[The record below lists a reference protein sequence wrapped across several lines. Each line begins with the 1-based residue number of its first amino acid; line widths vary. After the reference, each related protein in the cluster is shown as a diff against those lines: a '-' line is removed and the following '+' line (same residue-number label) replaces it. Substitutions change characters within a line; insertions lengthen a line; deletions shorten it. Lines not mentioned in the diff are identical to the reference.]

1 MMRKKLA
8 VIAVLLVAAL
18 LMGASITSTLATGAR
33 TTGAVV
39 QNLGDDPATV
49 RLDYYNQAGGLVV
62 YTETVIQPASAVG
75 FGANNQ
81 TGLADGFVGSM
92 VVSADQPIAAIGNDT
107 DSDSVGFY
115 SAVTEGATKLYVPAL
130 YKGYGNWFSEI
141 WIQAVETV
149 PAGATATITFKD
161 RQGNQTGTVKTVNLT
176 TYATIKVSPSDYADI
191 PADNT
196 WAGGAV
202 IESSYKMGAVIRN
215 TRDTGATGMIAE
227 EYNAFSSGDTQVYVP
242 AIYKSYGV
250 WNSNGINVQNLGT
263 QTTTVSIDFYDRLG
277 AKTTTYNFPSAFAAN
292 GGVSA
297 VNTKNIADADLPLGW
312 AGTAVIKSNNGQ
324 PVIGI
329 VDVTS
334 TDQGKGNVYN
344 AVLASDGAT
353 TVYLPSQYKRF
364 GGWRSGVIAMNL
376 DPTPAVITFEFYARG
391 ATTTSAVTSTTVNQY
406 IAFAKN
412 TLNAD
417 LGLPDGW
424 SGTVVVK
431 SVGGNVVVV
440 GNVDGGFDARAG
452 LAGMYNAF
460 PKKP

>member
-1 MMRKKLA
+1 MKKKLA
-8 VIAVLLVAAL
+8 IVTVLLLAGL
-18 LMGASITSTLATGAR
+18 LMGLSTSSILATGSR
-33 TTGAVV
+33 TTGVVV
-39 QNLGDDPATV
+39 QNLGDAAAAV
-49 RLDYYNQAGGLVV
+49 RLDYYNQTGSVV
-62 YTETVIQPASAVG
+62 AYTETVVQPASAVG

-81 TGLADGFVGSM
+81 AGLTDGFVGSL

-130 YKGYGNWFSEI
+130 YKGFGNWFSEI
-141 WIQAVETV
+141 WIQAVEAV
-149 PAGATATITFKD
+149 PAGTMATITFRD
-161 RQGNQTGTVKTVNLT
+161 RTGAQTGTTKTVALT
-176 TYATIKVSPSDYADI
+176 SYATVKVSPSDYSDI
-191 PADNT
+191 PAN
-196 WAGGAV
+196 WAGSAV
-202 IESSYKMGAVIRN
+202 VEASYKMGGVVRN
-215 TRDTGATGMIAE
+215 SRVTTAGMIAG
-227 EYNAFSSGDTQVYVP
+227 EYNAFAGGDTQVFVP
-242 AIYKSYGV
+242 AIYKQFGT
-250 WNSNGINVQNLGT
+250 WNSNGINVQNVGT
-263 QTTTVSIDFYDRLG
+263 LNTTVAIDFYDRSGNLV
-277 AKTTTYNFPSAFAAN
+277 TTYNFPNAFAAN
-292 GGVSA
+292 MA
-297 VNTKNIADADLPLGW
+297 QAINTNNIAALAAGY
-312 AGTAVIKSNNGQ
+312 AGTAVIRSSGQ

-334 TDQGKGNVYN
+334 TNEGKGNAYN

-376 DPTPAVITFEFYARG
+376 GATPATITFEFYARG

-417 LGLPDGW
+417 LGLADGW

-431 SVGGNVVVV
+431 STQPVVVV
-440 GNVDGGFDARAG
+440 GNVDGGFPTRAG

-460 PKKP
+460 PKK

>member
-1 MMRKKLA
+1 MLMKKKLS
-8 VIAVLLVAAL
+8 VLAVLLVVGLLAGLTVSAL
-18 LMGASITSTLATGAR
+18 SATGSR
-33 TTGAVV
+33 TTGVVV
-39 QNLGDDPATV
+39 QNLGDQAATV
-49 RLDYYNQAGGLVV
+49 RLDYYNQAGTAVV
-62 YTETVIQPASAVG
+62 YTETTIQPASAVG

-81 TGLADGFVGSM
+81 AGLTDGFVGSL

-115 SAVTEGATKLYVPAL
+115 SAVTDGATTLYVPAL

-141 WIQAVETV
+141 WIQAAESV
-149 PAGATATITFKD
+149 PVGATATITFRD
-161 RQGNQTGTVKTVNLT
+161 RLGAQTGTAKTVSLT
-176 TYATIKVSPSDYADI
+176 SFATVMASPNDYADV
-191 PADNT
+191 PAN

-202 IESSYKMGAVIRN
+202 IESSYKMAAVIRN
-215 TRDTGATGMIAE
+215 TRDTGVTGMIAE
-227 EYNAFSSGDTQVYVP
+227 EYNAFAAGDTMVFVP
-242 AIYKSYGV
+242 AIYKSFGV

-277 AKTTTYNFPSAFAAN
+277 NKTYTYDFPSAFAAN

-312 AGTAVIKSNNGQ
+312 AGTAVIRSNDGQ

-344 AVLASDGAT
+344 AVLASDGAA

-376 DPTPAVITFEFYARG
+376 GPGDATITFEFYARG
-391 ATTTSAVTSTTVNQY
+391 ATTTSAVTSTTVSQY

-417 LGLPDGW
+417 LGLADGW

-440 GNVDGGFDARAG
+440 GNVDGGFDANVG
-452 LAGMYNAF
+452 KAGMYNAF
-460 PKKP
+460 PKK

>member
-1 MMRKKLA
+1 MKKKLS
-8 VIAVLLVAAL
+8 VLVVLLVVGL
-18 LMGASITSTLATGAR
+18 LMGLSVSALSATGSR
-33 TTGAVV
+33 TTGVVV
-39 QNLGDDPATV
+39 QNLGDQPAAV
-49 RLDYYNQAGGLVV
+49 RLDYYNQLGSVVV
-62 YTETVIQPASAVG
+62 YTETTIQPASAVG

-81 TGLADGFVGSM
+81 AGLTDGFVGSL

-115 SAVTEGATKLYVPAL
+115 SAVSDGATTLYIPAL

-141 WIQAVETV
+141 WIQAAESV
-149 PAGATATITFKD
+149 PDGATATITFRD
-161 RQGNQTGTVKTVNLT
+161 RTGAQTGTTKSVDLT
-176 TYATIKVSPSDYADI
+176 SFATIMASPSDYSDI
-191 PADNT
+191 PAN

-202 IESSYKMGAVIRN
+202 VESSYKMAAVIRN

-227 EYNAFSSGDTQVYVP
+227 EYNAFAAGDTMVFVP
-242 AIYKSYGV
+242 AIYKQFGA
-250 WNSNGINVQNLGT
+250 WNSNGINVQNLGAV
-263 QTTTVSIDFYDRLG
+263 TTTVSIDFYDRSGNLV
-277 AKTTTYNFPSAFAAN
+277 TTYDFPSAFAAN
-292 GGVSA
+292 GGVQA
-297 VNTKNIADADLPLGW
+297 INTNNIAALPVNY
-312 AGTAVIKSNNGQ
+312 AGTAVIKSNNAQ

-334 TDQGKGNVYN
+334 TAQGKGNVYN

-376 DPTPAVITFEFYARG
+376 GPGDAEITFEFYARG
-391 ATTTSAVTSTTVNQY
+391 ATTTSAVTSTTVSQY

-417 LGLPDGW
+417 LGLADGW

-440 GNVDGGFDARAG
+440 GNVDGGFDANAG
-452 LAGMYNAF
+452 KAGMYNAF
-460 PKKP
+460 PKK

>member
-1 MMRKKLA
+1 MKKKLS
-8 VIAVLLVAAL
+8 VVAVLLVAGL
-18 LMGASITSTLATGAR
+18 LMGLTASTLSATGSR
-33 TTGAVV
+33 TTGVVV
-39 QNLGDDPATV
+39 QNLGDGPAAV
-49 RLDYYNQAGGLVV
+49 RLDYYNQLGTVV
-62 YTETVIQPASAVG
+62 AYTDTVVQPASAVG

-81 TGLADGFVGSM
+81 ADLTDGFVGSL

-115 SAVTEGATKLYVPAL
+115 SAVTEGAPKLYVPAL

-141 WIQAVETV
+141 WVQTVEQV
-149 PAGATATITFKD
+149 PAGTTATITFRD
-161 RQGNQTGTVKTVNLT
+161 RLGAQTGTAKTIALT
-176 TYATIKVSPSDYADI
+176 SYATIKVSPSDYADI
-191 PADNT
+191 PAN

-202 IESSYKMGAVIRN
+202 IEASYKMGAVIRN
-215 TRDTGATGMIAE
+215 TRDTGVTGMIAE
-227 EYNAFSSGDTQVYVP
+227 EYNAFASGDTQVYVP

-277 AKTTTYNFPSAFAAN
+277 NKTYTYNFPNAFAAN

-297 VNTKNIADADLPLGW
+297 VNTKNFADADLPLGW
-312 AGTAVIKSNNGQ
+312 AGTAVIKSNDGQ

-344 AVLASDGAT
+344 AVLGSDGAL

-376 DPTPAVITFEFYARG
+376 DAAPTTITFEFYERG

-417 LGLPDGW
+417 LGLDDGW
-424 SGTVVVK
+424 SGTVVVR
-431 SVGGNVVVV
+431 STTGNVVVV
-440 GNVDGGFDARAG
+440 GNVDGGFPTRAG

>member
-1 MMRKKLA
+1 MKKRLS
-8 VIAVLLVAAL
+8 VLTVLLVVGL
-18 LMGASITSTLATGAR
+18 LTGFSVSTIRATGSR
-33 TTGAVV
+33 TTGVVV
-39 QNLGDDPATV
+39 QNLGDEAATV
-49 RLDYYNQAGGLVV
+49 RLDYYNQAGNTVA
-62 YTETVIQPASAVG
+62 YTETVVQPASAVG

-81 TGLADGFVGSM
+81 AGLTDGFVGSL

-107 DSDSVGFY
+107 DNDSVGFY

-130 YKGYGNWFSEI
+130 YKGYGNWLSEI
-141 WIQAVETV
+141 WIQAVEQV
-149 PAGATATITFKD
+149 PTGATATITFRD
-161 RQGNQTGTVKTVNLT
+161 RSGNQTGTAKTVNLT
-176 TYATIKVSPSDYADI
+176 TYATVKVSPSDYADI
-191 PADNT
+191 AAN

-227 EYNAFSSGDTQVYVP
+227 EYNAFATGDTQVFVP
-242 AIYKSYGV
+242 AIYKKYGA

-263 QTTTVSIDFYDRLG
+263 QTTTVSIDFYNRDGLLV
-277 AKTTTYNFPSAFAAN
+277 TTYNFADAFAAN
-292 GGVSA
+292 GGVQA
-297 VNTKNIADADLPLGW
+297 VNTKNITELADGF
-312 AGTAVIKSNNGQ
+312 AGTAVIRSTGVSLQ

-344 AVLASDGAT
+344 AVLASDAAS

-376 DPTPAVITFEFYARG
+376 GATPVQITIEFYARG
-391 ATTTSAVTSTTVNQY
+391 ATTPSATASATVNQY

-412 TLNAD
+412 TLNTD
-417 LGLPDGW
+417 LLLDDGW
-424 SGTVVVK
+424 SGTAVVRAPAG
-431 SVGGNVVVV
+431 SSIVVV
-440 GNVDGGFDARAG
+440 GNVDGGFPTRTG

-460 PKKP
+460 PKK